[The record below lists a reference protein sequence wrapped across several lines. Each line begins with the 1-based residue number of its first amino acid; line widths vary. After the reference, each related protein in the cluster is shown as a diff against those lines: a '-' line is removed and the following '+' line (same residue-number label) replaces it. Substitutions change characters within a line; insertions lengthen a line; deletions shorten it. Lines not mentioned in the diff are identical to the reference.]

1 MTFAFDTVD
10 YARQLRKANIPYE
23 QADALADA
31 LRMSLRHPG
40 DLVTKADLRREI
52 AALENRLIVKL
63 GIFVTVAIAA
73 FVLAILEVSHRI
85 MAVIGSA
92 PLTQGL

>member
-1 MTFAFDTVD
+1 
-10 YARQLRKANIPYE
+10 
-23 QADALADA
+23 
-31 LRMSLRHPG
+31 MSLWHPG

-73 FVLAILEVSHRI
+73 FVLAIPEVSHRI
-85 MAVIGSA
+85 MTVIGSA